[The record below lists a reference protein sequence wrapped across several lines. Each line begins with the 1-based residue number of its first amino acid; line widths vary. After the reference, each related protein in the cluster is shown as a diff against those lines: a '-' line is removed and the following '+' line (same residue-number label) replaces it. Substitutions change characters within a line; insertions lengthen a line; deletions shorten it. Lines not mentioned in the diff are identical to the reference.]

1 MKYRGR
7 MSTPEQ
13 FSNIVIRSL
22 ADGQVLRLCDVARV
36 ELGSDAY
43 NSHTGMDGHPTAML
57 TIQQTAGSNA
67 SAIIN
72 EINAAV
78 KQMSGD
84 LPEGIHFQ
92 KINDAKRY
100 LDASIHT
107 VVETLLEAILLVIL
121 VAWVFL
127 QDLRSTFIPSVSI
140 VVSLIGTFAFMQLMG
155 FSLNLLTLFALV
167 LAIGTVVDDA
177 IIMVEAVQ
185 TNFDRGYRSP
195 YLSSTDAM
203 HNVAMALLT
212 STIVFMAV
220 FIPVSMIGGTSGAF
234 YRQFGLTMAAAVGIS
249 AINAFTLSPALFAL
263 LLLMTVLTMLLGM
276 LLLMMATGAGAN
288 GGRSLASCVVGGMT
302 LGILALLF
310 LVPALFIIFQWLQ
323 ERMMPRKMVEL

>member
-1 MKYRGR
+1 
-7 MSTPEQ
+7 
-13 FSNIVIRSL
+13 
-22 ADGQVLRLCDVARV
+22 
-36 ELGSDAY
+36 
-43 NSHTGMDGHPTAML
+43 
-57 TIQQTAGSNA
+57 
-67 SAIIN
+67 
-72 EINAAV
+72 
-78 KQMSGD
+78 MSGD
-84 LPEGIHFQ
+84 LSEGIHFQ
-92 KINDAKRY
+92 KINDAKLY

-107 VVETLLEAILLVIL
+107 VLETLFEAILLVIL
-121 VAWVFL
+121 VVWVFL

-167 LAIGTVVDDA
+167 LAISTVVDDA
-177 IIMVEAVQ
+177 IIVVEAVQ
-185 TNFDRGYRSP
+185 ANFDRGYRSP

-276 LLLMMATGAGAN
+276 LPLMMATGARVN

-323 ERMMPRKMVEL
+323 ERMMPRKMVE